1 MNSLEQEQL
10 VQDIVNNGRL
20 ISLADGDLMELNG
33 YLLVS
38 LDRRNHYPLNHVV
51 TMIRYV
57 LGEQRNLLYVRN
69 PKTNQLEKI
78 A

>member
-10 VQDIVNNGRL
+10 VQDIVRNGRL

-38 LDRRNHYPLNHVV
+38 LDKRNHYPLNHVV
-51 TMIRYV
+51 AMIRYV

-78 A
+78 T